1 MAHFAKLDENN
12 VVTEVIVVSNVELND
27 LPFPESEPIGV
38 QFCKL
43 LYGPLTN
50 WKQTSYN
57 GNFRKQFAGIGGT
70 YSEVGDVF
78 VLSKPV
84 RFPSW
89 VLNSNYDWVPPI
101 PRPNDNVYIWNES
114 TVSWDVVPQP
124 YPSWTAQGDP
134 LKWVPP
140 VMPPGPVSPDG
151 SPYVWDEASQSWIPY
166 SQEVILDQAP

>member
-1 MAHFAKLDENN
+1 MAHFAKLDESN

-57 GNFRKQFAGIGGT
+57 GSFRKQFAGIGFT
-70 YSEVGDVF
+70 YTAAGDVF
-78 VLSKPV
+78 VSPKPA

-89 VLNSNYDWVPPI
+89 ILDQNYDWVPPI
-101 PRPNDNVYIWNES
+101 PRPTDGVYSWNES

-124 YPSWTAQGDP
+124 YPSWKAEGNP
-134 LKWVPP
+134 LQWVPP
-140 VMPPGPVSPDG
+140 VLMPLDG
-151 SPYVWDEASQSWIPY
+151 NIYIWDEATLSWVPYTQEIPP
-166 SQEVILDQAP
+166 EQAP